1 MVGFIYFAVIGVGLF
16 IHFMNEN
23 KENEENKKHYRHPD
37 GLTYIDNKGR
47 SRLLS
52 NDKLVFY
59 THDKNGDYILEDVSG
74 HVYRNFSEEKREK
87 WMNDEKKRAIE
98 GKESTYCLDD
108 NNHRKDW
115 TCRGKRF
122 VDFKTGNIYVIRY
135 IKYKYYYMDIST
147 GLLVRKTDWQIKQD
161 ELQQGRRLYLD
172 NNLDVEAFNARQRLV
187 QDRHMLFRD
196 FEYNSSCDY
205 YK

>member
-1 MVGFIYFAVIGVGLF
+1 MVGFIYFAVIGVGLL
-16 IHFMNEN
+16 IHFINEN
-23 KENEENKKHYRHPD
+23 KENEENKKRYRHPN

-74 HVYRNFSEEKREK
+74 HVYRNFSEEKRVK
-87 WMNDEKKRAIE
+87 WLNDEKKRAIE
-98 GKESTYCLDD
+98 NKESTYCLDD

-115 TCRGKRF
+115 TCKGKRF
-122 VDFKTGNIYVIRY
+122 VDLKTGNIYVIRY

-147 GLLVRKTDWQIKQD
+147 GLLVRKTDWQIKKD
-161 ELQQGRRLYLD
+161 DLQQGCRLHLD
-172 NNLDVEAFNARQRLV
+172 NNLNVEAFNERQRLV